1 MQFMARTLTERQQ
14 RFLDVLFDDA
24 GGDVVA
30 AKKLAG
36 YGDNSSTTAIV
47 EALKDEIAEKTR
59 TYFAR
64 TAPKAAYALMGA
76 LQDPTQLG
84 IKEKMIAAKDV
95 LDRAG
100 LGKVDKVD
108 VTSGGGI
115 FYLPPKEGENE

>member
-1 MQFMARTLTERQQ
+1 MARTLTERQQ

-24 GGDVVA
+24 GGDVVV

-100 LGKVDKVD
+100 LGKVEKVD

-115 FYLPPKEGENE
+115 FYLPPKEGTNE

>member
-1 MQFMARTLTERQQ
+1 MARTLTERQQ

-36 YGDNSSTTAIV
+36 YGDNSSTAAIV

-64 TAPKAAYALMGA
+64 TAPKAAFALMGA

-115 FYLPPKEGENE
+115 FYLPPKEGTNE

>member
-1 MQFMARTLTERQQ
+1 MARTLTERQQ

-115 FYLPPKEGENE
+115 FYLPPKEGPNE

>member
-1 MQFMARTLTERQQ
+1 M
-14 RFLDVLFDDA
+14 DVLFDDA

-64 TAPKAAYALMGA
+64 TAPKAAVWLYGRFARSHSVGH
-76 LQDPTQLG
+76 QRKNDSSQR
-84 IKEKMIAAKDV
+84 
-95 LDRAG
+95 RA
-100 LGKVDKVD
+100 
-108 VTSGGGI
+108 
-115 FYLPPKEGENE
+115 

>member
-1 MQFMARTLTERQQ
+1 MARTLTERQQ
-14 RFLDVLFDDA
+14 KFLEVLFDDA

-64 TAPKAAYALMGA
+64 TAPKAAFALMGA
-76 LQDPTQLG
+76 LQDPTELG

>member
-1 MQFMARTLTERQQ
+1 MARTLTERQQ

-24 GGDVVA
+24 GGDVVQ

-64 TAPKAAYALMGA
+64 TAPKAAFALMGA

>member
-1 MQFMARTLTERQQ
+1 MARTLTERQQ

>member
-1 MQFMARTLTERQQ
+1 MARTLTERQQ
-14 RFLDVLFDDA
+14 KFLDVLFDDA
-24 GGDVVA
+24 GGDVVQ

-64 TAPKAAYALMGA
+64 TAPKAAFALMGA
-76 LQDPTQLG
+76 LQDPTELG

-115 FYLPPKEGENE
+115 FYLPPKEGTNE

>member
-1 MQFMARTLTERQQ
+1 MARTLTERQQ
-14 RFLDVLFDDA
+14 RFLEVLFDDA

-36 YGDNSSTTAIV
+36 YGDNSSTSAIV

-76 LQDPTQLG
+76 LQNPTELG

-115 FYLPPKEGENE
+115 FYLPPKEGTNE

>member
-1 MQFMARTLTERQQ
+1 MARTLTERQQ
-14 RFLDVLFDDA
+14 RFLEVLFDDA
-24 GGDVVA
+24 GGDVVQ

-64 TAPKAAYALMGA
+64 TAPKAAFALMGA
-76 LQDPTQLG
+76 LQDPTELG

-100 LGKVDKVD
+100 LGKVEKVD

-115 FYLPPKEGENE
+115 LYLPPKEGTNE

>member
-1 MQFMARTLTERQQ
+1 MARTLTERQQ

-64 TAPKAAYALMGA
+64 TAPKACLLY
-76 LQDPTQLG
+76 
-84 IKEKMIAAKDV
+84 
-95 LDRAG
+95 
-100 LGKVDKVD
+100 
-108 VTSGGGI
+108 TS
-115 FYLPPKEGENE
+115 PSPRDAHESRMPSSA

>member
-1 MQFMARTLTERQQ
+1 MARTLTERQQ
-14 RFLDVLFDDA
+14 RFLEVLFDDA
-24 GGDVVA
+24 GGDVVQ

-64 TAPKAAYALMGA
+64 TAPKAAFALMGA
-76 LQDPTQLG
+76 LQDPTELG

-108 VTSGGGI
+108 VTSCGGI
-115 FYLPPKEGENE
+115 FYLPPKEGASE

>member
-1 MQFMARTLTERQQ
+1 MARTLTERQQ

-24 GGDVVA
+24 GGDVVT

-115 FYLPPKEGENE
+115 FYLPPKEGTNE

>member
-1 MQFMARTLTERQQ
+1 MARTLTERQQ
-14 RFLDVLFDDA
+14 RFLEVLFDDA

-36 YGDNSSTTAIV
+36 YGDNSSTSAIV

-108 VTSGGGI
+108 VASGGGI
-115 FYLPPKEGENE
+115 FYLPPKEGTNE